1 MKPALLLIES
11 SAEFPSVALAC
22 VESKTLIWESVYR
35 IQQSHSEQ
43 LPLLVEQALAKAEE
57 QLYSLVGI
65 AVNEGPGSYT
75 GLRIGSSLAK
85 SLAYAW
91 KIPLLAVSGL
101 KALAQAA
108 ATELGSDW
116 SKGAA
121 IWALMDARRSEVYA
135 LSLSFPDQFS
145 GLRPYVLEE
154 EALPEVGSRIW
165 AVGNGAF
172 KVSETCAGID
182 VELTAAVL
190 LAESIEAFN
199 SGSFSDVAYFEPN
212 YLKGFQP
219 GLNKKYRL

>member
-1 MKPALLLIES
+1 MKPGLLLIES

-22 VESKTLIWESVYR
+22 VESKALIWESVYR
-35 IQQSHSEQ
+35 VQQSHSEQ
-43 LPLLVEQALAKAEE
+43 MPLLVEQAVAKAKE
-57 QLYSLVGI
+57 QEYSLVGI

-108 ATELGSDW
+108 AVELGSDW
-116 SKGAA
+116 SDGAA

-135 LSLSFPDQFS
+135 MSLSFPDRVS
-145 GLRPYVLEE
+145 ELRPFVLDEE
-154 EALPEVGSRIW
+154 VLPEVGSRTW

-172 KVSETCAGID
+172 KVSEACAGVD

-190 LAESIEAFN
+190 LAESIDAFT
-199 SGSFSDVAYFEPN
+199 SESFSDVAYFEPN

-219 GLNKKYRL
+219 GINKKYRL

>member
-154 EALPEVGSRIW
+154 EALPEVGSRTW

>member
-1 MKPALLLIES
+1 MKPALLFIES

-43 LPLLVEQALAKAEE
+43 LPLLVEQALTKAK
-57 QLYSLVGI
+57 QQDYSLVGI

-154 EALPEVGSRIW
+154 EALPEVGSRTW

>member
-1 MKPALLLIES
+1 M
-11 SAEFPSVALAC
+11 
-22 VESKTLIWESVYR
+22 
-35 IQQSHSEQ
+35 
-43 LPLLVEQALAKAEE
+43 
-57 QLYSLVGI
+57 
-65 AVNEGPGSYT
+65 
-75 GLRIGSSLAK
+75 
-85 SLAYAW
+85 AYAW

-154 EALPEVGSRIW
+154 EALPEVGSRTW

>member
-11 SAEFPSVALAC
+11 SAEFPSLALAC

-35 IQQSHSEQ
+35 VQQSHSEQ
-43 LPLLVEQALAKAEE
+43 LPLLVEQEVAKAK
-57 QLYSLVGI
+57 QQDYSLVGI

-108 ATELGSDW
+108 TLELGSDW
-116 SKGAA
+116 STGAA

-135 LSLSFPDQFS
+135 LSLSFPDRVS
-145 GLRPYVLEE
+145 ELRPYVLEE
-154 EALPEVGSRIW
+154 ETLPEVGLRTW

-172 KVSETCAGID
+172 KVSETCAGVN

-190 LAESIEAFN
+190 LDESMDKWI
-199 SGSFSDVAYFEPN
+199 SKSFSDVAYFEPN

-219 GLNKKYRL
+219 GINKKYRL